1 MDGRTKQWFGDCRI
15 LWRSYVGALDQSGK
29 TTGTGNWATSSLT
42 TKAANEIL
50 VAWATAGG
58 DLLTTT
64 SPFTQR
70 LVVDFGAG
78 SHYPQIADRLV
89 APTAAYQATGTGSGN
104 YVTFLAT

>member
-42 TKAANEIL
+42 TTAANEIL
-50 VAWATAGG
+50 VAWVTDAG

-78 SHYPQIADRLV
+78 SHYSQRSDKLIGPPGPYSPTGVGNGDRV
-89 APTAAYQATGTGSGN
+89 P
-104 YVTFLAT
+104 